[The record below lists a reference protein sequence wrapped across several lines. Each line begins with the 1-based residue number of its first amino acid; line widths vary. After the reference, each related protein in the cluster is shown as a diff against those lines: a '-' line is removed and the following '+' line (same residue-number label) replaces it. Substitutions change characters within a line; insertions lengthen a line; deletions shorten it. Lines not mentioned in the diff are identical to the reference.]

1 MELSKYILDLLY
13 RYELVIIPDLG
24 GLLVKSLSAQID
36 ERSHTFSPPSKRL
49 GFNAQLT
56 DNDGLL
62 ANHIASVDKV
72 PYETALNFI
81 KFEVKNLL
89 ETLQNNDVV
98 LDSIGTFSL
107 NTEGNLLFD
116 PNPDANFLTES
127 FGFTNIVSPAVSRV
141 ELQETDL
148 SAIFDTI
155 TEDIE
160 QEEIAIN
167 QEVSRTG
174 LSPILKYAAIGL
186 LVFSLGYFGW
196 NKFGKNFNSSQNV
209 VNNDADAEMIKTLQE
224 AKFEIP
230 AELATINVTVNKEEV
245 TETDENTSDSN
256 KSEEDISN
264 SSDKTTVDN
273 TSTEQANTTATT
285 DKTNS
290 TTNSTDVAST
300 TDDTNIESST
310 KPTETTT
317 QKEEKSVAVNTGG
330 TTGKYHI
337 IAGAFKVPENA
348 TKKVNQLTAKG
359 YNAHIVGVNK
369 WQLTQVAFGSYTSK
383 SEAQTA
389 LRQIKNTEAKD
400 AWLLVK

>member
-49 GFNAQLT
+49 GFNSQLI

-89 ETLQNNDVV
+89 ETLQNHDVV
-98 LDSIGTFSL
+98 LDDIGSFSL
-107 NTEGNLLFD
+107 NAEGNLLFD

-148 SAIFDTI
+148 SAVFDTI
-155 TEDIE
+155 TEDIK

-167 QEVSRTG
+167 QEISRTR

-186 LVFSLGYFGW
+186 LLFSLGYFGW
-196 NKFGKNFNSSQNV
+196 NKFGNNINFLQNLAD
-209 VNNDADAEMIKTLQE
+209 DADAEMIKTLQE

-230 AELATINVTVNKEEV
+230 AELATINITVNKEEATD
-245 TETDENTSDSN
+245 TEENASTENSTD
-256 KSEEDISN
+256 
-264 SSDKTTVDN
+264 TTTADN
-273 TSTEQANTTATT
+273 TSAEQVNAATT
-285 DKTNS
+285 TK
-290 TTNSTDVAST
+290 NSTDVVN
-300 TDDTNIESST
+300 TDATSKTSSV
-310 KPTETTT
+310 KSATEITT
-317 QKEEKSVAVNTGG
+317 QKENSVVVNTGN
-330 TTGKYHI
+330 TTGKYLI
-337 IAGAFKVPENA
+337 IAGAFKAPENA
-348 TKKVNQLTAKG
+348 AKKVNQLMAKG

-369 WQLTQVAFGSYTSK
+369 WQLTQVAFGSYTTK

-400 AWLLVK
+400 AWLLIK

>member
-24 GLLVKSLSAQID
+24 GLLVKPLSAQID
-36 ERSHTFSPPSKRL
+36 ERTHTFSPPSKRL

-56 DNDGLL
+56 ENDGLL

-98 LDSIGTFSL
+98 LDNIGTFSL

-127 FGFTNIVSPAVSRV
+127 FGFTDIVSPAVSRV

-148 SAIFDTI
+148 SAVFDSI

-196 NKFGKNFNSSQNV
+196 NKFGNNFNSSQDVANH
-209 VNNDADAEMIKTLQE
+209 DADAEMIKTLQE

-230 AELATINVTVNKEEV
+230 AELATINVTVNKEE
-245 TETDENTSDSN
+245 TPETAEDTSNATNIEADAPNTNDT
-256 KSEEDISN
+256 
-264 SSDKTTVDN
+264 TTVDN
-273 TSTEQANTTATT
+273 TSTEQANTPATT
-285 DKTNS
+285 DETNT

-300 TDDTNIESST
+300 TDATNKVSST

-317 QKEEKSVAVNTGG
+317 QKEENSVAVNTSSS
-330 TTGKYHI
+330 TGKYHI
-337 IAGAFKVPENA
+337 IAGAFKLPENA

-359 YNAHIVGVNK
+359 YNAHIVGINK

-383 SEAQTA
+383 SEAQTV
-389 LRQIKNTEAKD
+389 LRQIQKTEAKD

>member
-49 GFNAQLT
+49 GFNAQLV

-89 ETLQNNDVV
+89 DTLQNNDVV
-98 LDSIGTFSL
+98 LDDIGSFSL
-107 NTEGNLLFD
+107 NAEGNLLFD

-141 ELQETDL
+141 EFQETDL
-148 SAIFDTI
+148 SAVFDTI
-155 TEDIE
+155 TEDIK

-196 NKFGKNFNSSQNV
+196 NKFGNNFNSSQNV
-209 VNNDADAEMIKTLQE
+209 ANNDADAEMIKTLQE

-230 AELATINVTVNKEEV
+230 AELATINVTVNKEESAD
-245 TETDENTSDSN
+245 T
-256 KSEEDISN
+256 EEDISN
-264 SSDKTTVDN
+264 SNEDPTTVDN
-273 TSTEQANTTATT
+273 TSTVDNTLTEQVNTTTE
-285 DKTNS
+285 D
-290 TTNSTDVAST
+290 STDVVNTNNTTSKAS
-300 TDDTNIESST
+300 SV
-310 KPTETTT
+310 KPTIETTT
-317 QKEEKSVAVNTGG
+317 PKEENSVAVNTGSS
-330 TTGKYHI
+330 TGKYHI
-337 IAGAFKVPENA
+337 IAGAFKAPENA

-359 YNAHIVGVNK
+359 YNAHIVGINK

-400 AWLLVK
+400 AWLLIK